1 MNEEEIK
8 KEKLAEN
15 KLIILYLLNN
25 ANCTLTNLQ
34 ILRLLYD
41 FEGFNYYYFQH
52 LLSDLV
58 EKKYIF
64 NYKQGEEW
72 LYEITAEGREVLELT
87 GNILPGIVK
96 HKLDIITKEQLQT
109 VQNEVAI
116 TAEYIPEN
124 DNEYITSC
132 KISEAHKV
140 LFEINV
146 YCASQEQA
154 KKIADNWKNNANE
167 IYPNVIKMLTKT
179 KEETN

>member
-72 LYEITAEGREVLELT
+72 LYEITSEGREVLELT

-154 KKIADNWKNNANE
+154 KKIADNWKNNASE
-167 IYPNVIKMLTKT
+167 IYPNVIKMLTQ
-179 KEETN
+179 

>member
-167 IYPNVIKMLTKT
+167 IYPNVIKMLTQ
-179 KEETN
+179 

>member
-64 NYKQGEEW
+64 NYKQGDEW
-72 LYEITAEGREVLELT
+72 LYEITTEGRQVLELT

-154 KKIADNWKNNANE
+154 KKIADNWKSNANE
-167 IYPNVIKMLTKT
+167 IYPNVIKMLTKS

>member
-41 FEGFNYYYFQH
+41 FDGFNYYYFQH

-58 EKKYIF
+58 EKKYVF

-72 LYEITAEGREVLELT
+72 LYEITSEGREVLELT

-167 IYPNVIKMLTKT
+167 IYPNVIKMLTQ
-179 KEETN
+179 